1 MENIVKYSTVP
12 VTHKCHSRLPP
23 NDRFSVTAA
32 VRANTASPAGH
43 LSNSFSSLVKVDPP
57 VRLPVEQVIH
67 RCKAT

>member
-12 VTHKCHSRLPP
+12 VTHKCHSGLPP

-43 LSNSFSSLVKVDPP
+43 SI
-57 VRLPVEQVIH
+57 E
-67 RCKAT
+67 